1 MVSADKEAL
10 VAMKIRNYS
19 AISASFARPVVG
31 ELVSEIVRRIHVGS
45 PGIIVYHEADV
56 LAWRQPFRDRVGLS
70 EHLEGL
76 HRIVYQGIV
85 IDGRSIDLS
94 FVCGVDLAS
103 ESTMANRLGNA
114 IHAAES
120 AMHSDGL
127 VRFHDLTKPDLEWEI
142 SLLSSLDQAIAAGHV
157 SVAYQPKLDLASSL
171 IIGAEALVRW
181 NHPERGPIDP
191 EYFIQIAES
200 HGRIEHLTQFVLGE
214 ATAAAARLIAAGQR
228 FSVSV
233 NISAQLLESDS
244 LIDMVQTAL
253 ETSGLEPGSLILEI
267 TETGQLDR
275 SGRGV
280 AMMQRLVAAGL
291 QLSIDDFGTGK
302 ATIDYLRIL
311 PASEVKIDKS
321 FVLSL
326 DDNVTDQLLVS
337 SIVGMAHSL
346 GRRVVAEGV
355 ETKESLERLRSIGC
369 DIVQGYY
376 VGRPMSLAGLSAL
389 LPQTGRAIARG

>member
-1 MVSADKEAL
+1 
-10 VAMKIRNYS
+10 
-19 AISASFARPVVG
+19 
-31 ELVSEIVRRIHVGS
+31 
-45 PGIIVYHEADV
+45 
-56 LAWRQPFRDRVGLS
+56 
-70 EHLEGL
+70 
-76 HRIVYQGIV
+76 
-85 IDGRSIDLS
+85 
-94 FVCGVDLAS
+94 
-103 ESTMANRLGNA
+103 
-114 IHAAES
+114 
-120 AMHSDGL
+120 

-157 SVAYQPKLDLASSL
+157 SVAYQPKLDLASGL

-181 NHPERGPIDP
+181 NDPERGPIDP

-200 HGRIEHLTQFVLGE
+200 HGRIEHLTQFVLRE

-244 LIDMVQTAL
+244 LIDMVQTSL
-253 ETSGLEPGSLILEI
+253 EMSGLEPDSLILEI

-376 VGRPMSLAGLSAL
+376 VGRPMSLAGLAAL
-389 LPQTGRAIARG
+389 LPQTGRAIAHG